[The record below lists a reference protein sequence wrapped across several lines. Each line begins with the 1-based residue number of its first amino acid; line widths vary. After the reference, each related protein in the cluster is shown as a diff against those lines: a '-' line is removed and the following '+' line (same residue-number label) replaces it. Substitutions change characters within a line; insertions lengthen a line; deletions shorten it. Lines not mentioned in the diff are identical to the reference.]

1 MGCAARAL
9 MCEAS
14 AEETEETVQD
24 PNAPFGQP
32 PTSPPNQAPLALPP
46 SGFNPGP
53 APYQRDEDY
62 FGWIGL
68 GLGVVSWL
76 MCCCSI
82 IPFIGLITNVL
93 AFLMAGAAIVLGA
106 LSFRNAR
113 RGGQDAVLG
122 IAAMVLGGARFGLV
136 IFAII
141 LLVIALVLGM
151 GGGFLTA
158 ISQGQGF

>member
-1 MGCAARAL
+1 MH
-9 MCEAS
+9 
-14 AEETEETVQD
+14 D

-32 PTSPPNQAPLALPP
+32 PASPPGQAPLALPP
-46 SGFNPGP
+46 SGFTPDP

-82 IPFIGLITNVL
+82 IPFVGLITNVL
-93 AFLMAGAAIVLGA
+93 AFVMALAAIILGA

-136 IFAII
+136 VVAII
-141 LLVIALVLGM
+141 LVVVALLLGV
-151 GGGFLTA
+151 GGGMLSALT
-158 ISQGQGF
+158 QGMH

>member
-1 MGCAARAL
+1 MH
-9 MCEAS
+9 
-14 AEETEETVQD
+14 D

-32 PTSPPNQAPLALPP
+32 PTTPPGAPLALPP
-46 SGFNPGP
+46 SGFTPDP

-68 GLGVVSWL
+68 GLGIVSWL

-82 IPFIGLITNVL
+82 IPFIGLIANVL
-93 AFLMAGAAIVLGA
+93 AFVMAAAAIVLGA

-113 RGGQDAVLG
+113 RGAGDATLG
-122 IAAMVLGGARFGLV
+122 IAAMVLGGARFG
-136 IFAII
+136 IFVALII
-141 LLVIALVLGM
+141 VVVVMLLLGL

-158 ISQGQGF
+158 LSQGMQH

>member
-1 MGCAARAL
+1 M
-9 MCEAS
+9 
-14 AEETEETVQD
+14 QD

-32 PTSPPNQAPLALPP
+32 PTTPPASTPLALPP
-46 SGFNPGP
+46 SGFTPGP

-76 MCCCSI
+76 LCCCSI
-82 IPFIGLITNVL
+82 IPFIGLVGNLI

-113 RGGQDAVLG
+113 RDGAPAHLG
-122 IAAMVLGGARFGLV
+122 IIAMVLGAARFGLV
-136 IFAII
+136 VAAIVI
-141 LLVIALVLGM
+141 VVIMLLLGM
-151 GGGFLTA
+151 GGGMLSA
-158 ISQGQGF
+158 LSQGMH